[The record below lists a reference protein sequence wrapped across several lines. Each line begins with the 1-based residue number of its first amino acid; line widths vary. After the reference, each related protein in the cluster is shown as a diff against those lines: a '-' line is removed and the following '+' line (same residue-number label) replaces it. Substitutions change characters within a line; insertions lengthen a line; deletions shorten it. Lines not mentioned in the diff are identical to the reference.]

1 MMVETRFK
9 KTDIGEIPEEWEVL
23 TFEMLCTPNSIVR
36 GPFGGALKKEIFISS
51 GFKVYE
57 QRNAIYQTLK
67 IGDYYIDKK
76 KYDEMKRF
84 AIKKGDFIV
93 SCSGTIG
100 KIFQIPPLFPAG
112 IINQALLKFEIETKY
127 VNPSFFY
134 YYFSSSLF
142 QYRIIDDTQ
151 GGAMKNL
158 VGMDVFR
165 KTIIPIPFMA
175 EQQRIAIVLRDIDML
190 LSVLSKKIEKKR
202 FIKQGV
208 MQQLLTGEKRLNGFT
223 ESWIEEKLGNIS
235 LIKTGCRNGNEAVE
249 NGKYPF
255 FVRSQTVYRINSYSF
270 DGEAIIIPGEGGIG
284 SIYHYI
290 NGKFDYHQRVYKI
303 SDFPKNI
310 YAKYIYFY
318 MKQNF
323 GDYATNL
330 SVKATVDSLRL
341 SAFSNFVLYMPP
353 SKAEQIAIAT
363 ILSDMDAEI
372 EALETKRA
380 KYEQVKQGMMQ
391 QLLTGKIRLID

>member
-1 MMVETRFK
+1 MIETRFK
-9 KTDIGEIPEEWEVL
+9 KTDIGEVPEDWDIK
-23 TFEMLCTPNSIVR
+23 MLGEIAPLQR
-36 GPFGGALKKEIFISS
+36 GFDLPTSTLQNG
-51 GFKVYE
+51 VVPV
-57 QRNAIYQTLK
+57 IYSNGICNFHNRGICKAPGLVT
-67 IGDYYIDKK
+67 G
-76 KYDEMKRF
+76 R
-84 AIKKGDFIV
+84 
-93 SCSGTIG
+93 SGTIG
-100 KIFQIPPLFPAG
+100 KFTFLSSGYYWPHNTTLWVTSFNNNSPLFVYYLYSF
-112 IINQALLKFEIETKY
+112 QKIEE
-127 VNPSFFY
+127 
-134 YYFSSSLF
+134 FSSGSGVPTLNRNDVHKK
-142 QYRIIDDTQ
+142 RIP
-151 GGAMKNL
+151 
-158 VGMDVFR
+158 V
-165 KTIIPIPFMA
+165 PPFI
-175 EQQRIAIVLRDIDML
+175 EQQRIATVLSDIDVL
-190 LSVLSKKIEKKR
+190 LSTLNKKIEKKKL
-202 FIKQGV
+202 IKQGV
-208 MQQLLTGEKRLNGFT
+208 MQQLLTGKKRLNGFT

-290 NGKFDYHQRVYKI
+290 NGRFDYHQRVYKI

>member
-1 MMVETRFK
+1 MVETRFK

>member
-1 MMVETRFK
+1 MVETRFK

-310 YAKYIYFY
+310 YAK
-318 MKQNF
+318 
-323 GDYATNL
+323 
-330 SVKATVDSLRL
+330 S
-341 SAFSNFVLYMPP
+341 
-353 SKAEQIAIAT
+353 
-363 ILSDMDAEI
+363 
-372 EALETKRA
+372 
-380 KYEQVKQGMMQ
+380 
-391 QLLTGKIRLID
+391 

>member
-1 MMVETRFK
+1 
-9 KTDIGEIPEEWEVL
+9 
-23 TFEMLCTPNSIVR
+23 
-36 GPFGGALKKEIFISS
+36 
-51 GFKVYE
+51 
-57 QRNAIYQTLK
+57 
-67 IGDYYIDKK
+67 
-76 KYDEMKRF
+76 MKRF

>member
-223 ESWIEEKLGNIS
+223 ESWIEEKLGNTS